1 MKALFERYT
10 VPIRDERWSQDDICK
25 VGTCKVVRRCLR
37 AEIIHPVATCTWYL
51 LPTLM

>member
-10 VPIRDERWSQDDICK
+10 VPIRDERWSQDDICQ
-25 VGTCKVVRRCLR
+25 VGKVVRRCLR

-51 LPTLM
+51 LPTLR